1 MMKGLMKYFDV
12 DRFRE
17 IGQTLSRNKS
27 RTVLTGFG
35 VFWGIFMLLFM
46 MGGGQGVKDLIQVEL
61 QGFATN
67 SGFIVPMETSIPY
80 MGFRSGR
87 TWTTTQ
93 DDVEHLR
100 NNIPEIA
107 TVTGLLSVWG
117 GTATYEDKTS
127 SCQGRGV
134 SPEYANIEQPLLKY
148 GRYINSV
155 DLAQERKVCV
165 IGKRVYQDLFEDGV
179 DPCGEFI
186 QMQGMY
192 FQVVGVDFSSG
203 NISINGSVDQS
214 VTIPMTVLQRLYNRG
229 KSVDIICIVAKPGCK
244 IKDILAKAK
253 PIIAKEHYFS
263 PADPKAMYNVNLE
276 ELFGIMDNLFK
287 GVNLLI
293 WIVGFGTLFAAA
305 IGVSNIMMVTVKERT
320 TEIGIRRAIG
330 ATPSMILSQ
339 IMLESVILTIVSG
352 MLGILVSV
360 GALSIAENVAS
371 ASAGVPIGFQLK
383 FSTAML
389 ALIILMI
396 LGILAGL
403 APAMRAMDIKPV
415 DAMREE

>member
-1 MMKGLMKYFDV
+1 MKGWVKYFDV

-17 IGQTLSRNKS
+17 IYETLIRNKS
-27 RTVLTGFG
+27 RSILTGFG

-67 SGFIVPMETSIPY
+67 SGFIVPMETSLPY
-80 MGFRSGR
+80 QGFRSGR
-87 TWTTTQ
+87 TWTVTM
-93 DDVEHLR
+93 DDIERLKR
-100 NNIPEIA
+100 GIPEIA
-107 TVTGLLSVWG
+107 TVTGNLSVWG
-117 GTATYEDKTS
+117 GNATYEEKTS

-134 SPEYANIEQPLLKY
+134 SPDYADIEQPLLKY

-155 DLAQERKVCV
+155 DLLQERKVCV
-165 IGKRVYQDLFEDGV
+165 IGKRVYRDLFEDGE
-179 DPCGEFI
+179 DPCGKFI

-203 NISINGSVDQS
+203 NISINGSVDES
-214 VTIPMTVLQRLYNRG
+214 VTIPMSVLQRLYNRG
-229 KSVDIICIVAKPGCK
+229 KEVDLICIVAKPGCK
-244 IKDILAKAK
+244 IKDILTKAK
-253 PIIAKEHYFS
+253 PILAKEHFFS
-263 PADPKAMYNVNLE
+263 PDDPKAMYSVNIE
-276 ELFGIMDNLFK
+276 ELFSIMDNLFK
-287 GVNLLI
+287 GVSLLI
-293 WIVGFGTLFAAA
+293 WIVGFGTLLAAS

-352 MLGILVSV
+352 MMGILLSV

-396 LGILAGL
+396 LGLLAGL
-403 APAMRAMDIKPV
+403 APALRAMDIKPV

>member
-1 MMKGLMKYFDV
+1 MKGWAKYFDV

-17 IGQTLSRNKS
+17 IYETLIRNKS
-27 RTVLTGFG
+27 RSILTGFG

-67 SGFIVPMETSIPY
+67 SGFIVPMETSLPY
-80 MGFRSGR
+80 QGFRSGR
-87 TWTTTQ
+87 TWTVTM
-93 DDVEHLR
+93 DDIERLKR
-100 NNIPEIA
+100 GIPEIA
-107 TVTGLLSVWG
+107 TVTGNLSVWG
-117 GTATYEDKTS
+117 GNATYEEKTS

-134 SPEYANIEQPLLKY
+134 SPDYADIEQPLLKY

-155 DLAQERKVCV
+155 DLLQERKVCV
-165 IGKRVYQDLFEDGV
+165 IGKRVYRDLFEDGE
-179 DPCGEFI
+179 DPCGKFI

-203 NISINGSVDQS
+203 NISINGSVDES
-214 VTIPMTVLQRLYNRG
+214 VTIPMSVLQRLYNRG
-229 KSVDIICIVAKPGCK
+229 KEVDLICIVAKPGCK
-244 IKDILAKAK
+244 IKDILTKAK
-253 PIIAKEHYFS
+253 PILAKEHFFS
-263 PADPKAMYNVNLE
+263 PDDPKAMYSVNLE
-276 ELFGIMDNLFK
+276 ELFSIMDNLFK
-287 GVNLLI
+287 GVSLLI
-293 WIVGFGTLFAAA
+293 WIVGFGTLLAAS

-352 MLGILVSV
+352 MMGILLSV

-396 LGILAGL
+396 LGLLAGL
-403 APAMRAMDIKPV
+403 APALRAMDIKPV

>member
-1 MMKGLMKYFDV
+1 MKGWVKYFDV

-17 IGQTLSRNKS
+17 IYETLIRNKS
-27 RTVLTGFG
+27 RSILTGFG

-67 SGFIVPMETSIPY
+67 SGFIVPMETSLPY
-80 MGFRSGR
+80 QGFRSGR
-87 TWTTTQ
+87 TWMVTM
-93 DDVEHLR
+93 DDIERLKR
-100 NNIPEIA
+100 GIPEIA
-107 TVTGLLSVWG
+107 TVTGNLSVWG
-117 GTATYEDKTS
+117 GSATYEEKTS
-127 SCQGRGV
+127 FCQGRGV
-134 SPEYANIEQPLLKY
+134 SPDYADIEQPLLKY

-155 DLAQERKVCV
+155 DLLQERKVCV
-165 IGKRVYQDLFEDGV
+165 IGKRVYRDLFEDGE
-179 DPCGEFI
+179 DPCGKFI

-203 NISINGSVDQS
+203 NISINGSVDES
-214 VTIPMTVLQRLYNRG
+214 VTIPMSVLQRLYNRG
-229 KSVDIICIVAKPGCK
+229 KEVDLICIVAKPGCK
-244 IKDILAKAK
+244 IKDILTKAK
-253 PIIAKEHYFS
+253 PILAKEHFFS
-263 PADPKAMYNVNLE
+263 PDDPKAMYSVNLE
-276 ELFGIMDNLFK
+276 ELFSIMDNLFK
-287 GVNLLI
+287 GVSLLI
-293 WIVGFGTLFAAA
+293 WIVGFGTLLAAS

-352 MLGILVSV
+352 MMGILLSV

-396 LGILAGL
+396 LGLLAGL
-403 APAMRAMDIKPV
+403 APALRAMDIKPV

>member
-1 MMKGLMKYFDV
+1 MKGWVKYFDV

-17 IGQTLSRNKS
+17 IYETLIRNKS
-27 RTVLTGFG
+27 RSILTGFG

-67 SGFIVPMETSIPY
+67 SGFIVPMETSLPY
-80 MGFRSGR
+80 QGFRSGR
-87 TWTTTQ
+87 TWTLTM
-93 DDVEHLR
+93 DDIERLKR
-100 NNIPEIA
+100 GIPEIA
-107 TVTGLLSVWG
+107 TVTGNLSVWG
-117 GTATYEDKTS
+117 GNATYEEKTS

-134 SPEYANIEQPLLKY
+134 SPDYADIEQPLLKY

-155 DLAQERKVCV
+155 DLLQERKVCV
-165 IGKRVYQDLFEDGV
+165 IGKRVYRDLFEEGE
-179 DPCGEFI
+179 DPCGKFI

-203 NISINGSVDQS
+203 NISINGSVDES
-214 VTIPMTVLQRLYNRG
+214 VTIPMSVLQRLYNRG
-229 KSVDIICIVAKPGCK
+229 KEVDLICIVAKPGCK
-244 IKDILAKAK
+244 IKDILTKAK
-253 PIIAKEHYFS
+253 PILAKDHFFS
-263 PADPKAMYNVNLE
+263 PDDPKAMYSVNLE
-276 ELFGIMDNLFK
+276 ELFSIMDNLFK
-287 GVNLLI
+287 GVSLLI
-293 WIVGFGTLFAAA
+293 WIVGFGTLLAAS

-352 MLGILVSV
+352 MMGILLSV

-396 LGILAGL
+396 LGLLAGL
-403 APAMRAMDIKPV
+403 APALRAMDIKPV

>member
-1 MMKGLMKYFDV
+1 MKGWVKYFDV

-17 IGQTLSRNKS
+17 IYETLIRNKS
-27 RTVLTGFG
+27 RSILTGFG

-67 SGFIVPMETSIPY
+67 SGFIVPMETSLPY
-80 MGFRSGR
+80 QGFRSGR
-87 TWTTTQ
+87 TWMVTM
-93 DDVEHLR
+93 DDIERLKR
-100 NNIPEIA
+100 GIPEIA
-107 TVTGLLSVWG
+107 TVTGNLSVWG
-117 GTATYEDKTS
+117 GNATYEEKTS

-134 SPEYANIEQPLLKY
+134 SPDYADIEQPLLKY

-155 DLAQERKVCV
+155 DLLQERKVCV
-165 IGKRVYQDLFEDGV
+165 IGKRVYRDLFEDGE
-179 DPCGEFI
+179 DPCGKFI

-203 NISINGSVDQS
+203 NISINGSVDES
-214 VTIPMTVLQRLYNRG
+214 VTIPMSVLQRLYNRG
-229 KSVDIICIVAKPGCK
+229 KEVDLICIVAKPGCK
-244 IKDILAKAK
+244 IKDILTKAK
-253 PIIAKEHYFS
+253 PILAKEHFFS
-263 PADPKAMYNVNLE
+263 PDDPKAMYSVNIE
-276 ELFGIMDNLFK
+276 ELFSIMDNLFK
-287 GVNLLI
+287 GVSLLI
-293 WIVGFGTLFAAA
+293 WIVGFGTLLAAS

-352 MLGILVSV
+352 MMGILLSV

-396 LGILAGL
+396 LGLLAGL
-403 APAMRAMDIKPV
+403 APALRAMDIKPV

>member
-1 MMKGLMKYFDV
+1 MKGWVKYFDV

-17 IGQTLSRNKS
+17 IYETLIRNKS
-27 RTVLTGFG
+27 RSILTGFG

-67 SGFIVPMETSIPY
+67 SGFIVPMETSLPY
-80 MGFRSGR
+80 QGFRSGR
-87 TWTTTQ
+87 IWTVTM
-93 DDVEHLR
+93 DDIERLKR
-100 NNIPEIA
+100 GIPEIA
-107 TVTGLLSVWG
+107 TVTGNLSVWG
-117 GTATYEDKTS
+117 GSATYEEKTS

-134 SPEYANIEQPLLKY
+134 SPDYADIEQPLLKY

-155 DLAQERKVCV
+155 DLLQERKVCV
-165 IGKRVYQDLFEDGV
+165 IGKRVYRDLFEDGE
-179 DPCGEFI
+179 DPCGKFI

-203 NISINGSVDQS
+203 NISINGSVDES
-214 VTIPMTVLQRLYNRG
+214 VTIPMSVLQRLYNRG
-229 KSVDIICIVAKPGCK
+229 KEVDLICIVAKPGCK
-244 IKDILAKAK
+244 IKDILTKAK
-253 PIIAKEHYFS
+253 PILAKEHFFS
-263 PADPKAMYNVNLE
+263 PDDPKAMYSVNLE
-276 ELFGIMDNLFK
+276 ELFSIMDNLFK
-287 GVNLLI
+287 GVSLLI
-293 WIVGFGTLFAAA
+293 WIVGFGTLLAAS

-352 MLGILVSV
+352 MMGILLSV

-396 LGILAGL
+396 LGLLAGL
-403 APAMRAMDIKPV
+403 APALRAMDIKPV

>member
-1 MMKGLMKYFDV
+1 MKGWVKYFDV

-17 IGQTLSRNKS
+17 IYETLIRNKS
-27 RTVLTGFG
+27 RSILTGFG

-67 SGFIVPMETSIPY
+67 SGFIVPMETSLPY
-80 MGFRSGR
+80 QGFRSGR
-87 TWTTTQ
+87 TLKVTM
-93 DDVEHLR
+93 DDIERLKR
-100 NNIPEIA
+100 GIPEIA
-107 TVTGLLSVWG
+107 TVTGNLSVWG
-117 GTATYEDKTS
+117 GSATYEEKTS

-134 SPEYANIEQPLLKY
+134 SPDYADIEQPLLKY

-155 DLAQERKVCV
+155 DLLQERKVCV
-165 IGKRVYQDLFEDGV
+165 LGKRVYRDLFEDGE
-179 DPCGEFI
+179 DPCGKFI

-192 FQVVGVDFSSG
+192 FQVVGVDFFSG
-203 NISINGSVDQS
+203 NISINGSVDES
-214 VTIPMTVLQRLYNRG
+214 VTIPMSVLQRLYNRG
-229 KSVDIICIVAKPGCK
+229 KEVDLICIVAKPGCK
-244 IKDILAKAK
+244 IKDILTKAK
-253 PIIAKEHYFS
+253 PILAKEHFFS
-263 PADPKAMYNVNLE
+263 PDDPKAMYSVNLE
-276 ELFGIMDNLFK
+276 EMFSIMDNLFK
-287 GVNLLI
+287 GVSLLI
-293 WIVGFGTLFAAA
+293 WIVGFGTLLAAS

-352 MLGILVSV
+352 MMGILLSV

-396 LGILAGL
+396 LGLLAGL
-403 APAMRAMDIKPV
+403 APALRAMDIKPV

>member
-1 MMKGLMKYFDV
+1 MKGWAKYFDV

-17 IGQTLSRNKS
+17 IYETLIRNKS
-27 RTVLTGFG
+27 RSILTGFG

-67 SGFIVPMETSIPY
+67 SGFIVPMETSLPY
-80 MGFRSGR
+80 QGFRSGR
-87 TWTTTQ
+87 TWMVTM
-93 DDVEHLR
+93 DDIERLKHG
-100 NNIPEIA
+100 IPEIA
-107 TVTGLLSVWG
+107 TVTGNLYVWG
-117 GTATYEDKTS
+117 GSATYEEKTS

-134 SPEYANIEQPLLKY
+134 SPDYADIEQPLLKY

-155 DLAQERKVCV
+155 DLLQERKVCV
-165 IGKRVYQDLFEDGV
+165 IGKRVYRDLFEDGE
-179 DPCGEFI
+179 DPCGKFI

-203 NISINGSVDQS
+203 NISINGSVDES
-214 VTIPMTVLQRLYNRG
+214 VTIPMSVLQRLYNRG
-229 KSVDIICIVAKPGCK
+229 KEVDLICIVAKPGCK
-244 IKDILAKAK
+244 IKDILTKAK
-253 PIIAKEHYFS
+253 PILAKEHFFS
-263 PADPKAMYNVNLE
+263 PDDPKAMYSVNLE
-276 ELFGIMDNLFK
+276 ELFSIMDNLFK
-287 GVNLLI
+287 GVSLLI
-293 WIVGFGTLFAAA
+293 WIVGFGTLLAAS

-352 MLGILVSV
+352 MMGILLSV

-371 ASAGVPIGFQLK
+371 ASAGVPIGFQLR

-396 LGILAGL
+396 LGLLAGL
-403 APAMRAMDIKPV
+403 APALRAMDIKPV

>member
-1 MMKGLMKYFDV
+1 MKGWVKYFDV

-17 IGQTLSRNKS
+17 IYETLIRNKS
-27 RTVLTGFG
+27 RSILTGFG

-67 SGFIVPMETSIPY
+67 SGFIVPMETSLPY
-80 MGFRSGR
+80 QGFRSGR
-87 TWTTTQ
+87 TWTVTM
-93 DDVEHLR
+93 DDIERLKR
-100 NNIPEIA
+100 GIPEIA
-107 TVTGLLSVWG
+107 TVTGNLSVWG
-117 GTATYEDKTS
+117 GNATYEEKTS

-134 SPEYANIEQPLLKY
+134 SPDYADIEQPLLKY

-155 DLAQERKVCV
+155 DLLQERKVCV
-165 IGKRVYQDLFEDGV
+165 IGKRVYRDLFEDGE
-179 DPCGEFI
+179 DPCGKFI

-203 NISINGSVDQS
+203 NISINGSVDES
-214 VTIPMTVLQRLYNRG
+214 VTIPMSVLQRLYNRG
-229 KSVDIICIVAKPGCK
+229 KEVDLICIVAKPGCK
-244 IKDILAKAK
+244 IKDILTKAK
-253 PIIAKEHYFS
+253 PILAKEHFFS
-263 PADPKAMYNVNLE
+263 PDDPKAMYSVNLE
-276 ELFGIMDNLFK
+276 ELFSIMDNLFK
-287 GVNLLI
+287 GVSLLI
-293 WIVGFGTLFAAA
+293 WIVGFGTLLAAS

-352 MLGILVSV
+352 MMGILLSV

-396 LGILAGL
+396 LGLLAGL
-403 APAMRAMDIKPV
+403 APALRAMDIKPV

>member
-1 MMKGLMKYFDV
+1 MKGWVKYFDV

-17 IGQTLSRNKS
+17 IYETLIRNKS
-27 RTVLTGFG
+27 RSILTGFG

-67 SGFIVPMETSIPY
+67 SGFIVPMETSLPY
-80 MGFRSGR
+80 QGFRSGR
-87 TWTTTQ
+87 TWTVTM
-93 DDVEHLR
+93 DDIERLKR
-100 NNIPEIA
+100 GIPEIA
-107 TVTGLLSVWG
+107 TVTGNLSVWG
-117 GTATYEDKTS
+117 GSATYEEKTS

-134 SPEYANIEQPLLKY
+134 SPDYADIEQPLLKY

-155 DLAQERKVCV
+155 DLLQERKVCV
-165 IGKRVYQDLFEDGV
+165 IGKRVYRDLFEDGE
-179 DPCGEFI
+179 DPCGKFI

-203 NISINGSVDQS
+203 NISINGSVDES
-214 VTIPMTVLQRLYNRG
+214 VTIPMSVLQRLYNRG
-229 KSVDIICIVAKPGCK
+229 KEVDLICIVAKPGCK
-244 IKDILAKAK
+244 IKDILTKAK
-253 PIIAKEHYFS
+253 PILAKEHFFS
-263 PADPKAMYNVNLE
+263 PDDPKAMYSVNLE
-276 ELFGIMDNLFK
+276 ELFSIMDNLFK
-287 GVNLLI
+287 GVSLLI
-293 WIVGFGTLFAAA
+293 WIVGFGTLLAAS

-352 MLGILVSV
+352 MMGILLSV

-396 LGILAGL
+396 LGLLAGL
-403 APAMRAMDIKPV
+403 APALRAMDIKPV

>member
-1 MMKGLMKYFDV
+1 
-12 DRFRE
+12 
-17 IGQTLSRNKS
+17 
-27 RTVLTGFG
+27 
-35 VFWGIFMLLFM
+35 MLLFM

-67 SGFIVPMETSIPY
+67 SGFIVPMETSLPY
-80 MGFRSGR
+80 QGFRSGR
-87 TWTTTQ
+87 TLKVTM
-93 DDVEHLR
+93 DDIERLKR
-100 NNIPEIA
+100 GIPEIA
-107 TVTGLLSVWG
+107 TVTGNLSVWG
-117 GTATYEDKTS
+117 GSATYEEKTS

-134 SPEYANIEQPLLKY
+134 SPDYADIEQPLLKY

-155 DLAQERKVCV
+155 DLLQERKVCV
-165 IGKRVYQDLFEDGV
+165 LGKRVYRDLFEDGE
-179 DPCGEFI
+179 DPCGKFI

-192 FQVVGVDFSSG
+192 FQVVGVDFFSG
-203 NISINGSVDQS
+203 NISINGSVDES
-214 VTIPMTVLQRLYNRG
+214 VTIPMSVLQRLYNRG
-229 KSVDIICIVAKPGCK
+229 KEVDLICIVAKPGCK
-244 IKDILAKAK
+244 IKDILTKAK
-253 PIIAKEHYFS
+253 PILAKEHFFS
-263 PADPKAMYNVNLE
+263 PDDPKAMYSVNLE
-276 ELFGIMDNLFK
+276 EMFSIMDNLFK
-287 GVNLLI
+287 GVSLLI
-293 WIVGFGTLFAAA
+293 WIVGFGTLLAAS

-352 MLGILVSV
+352 MMGILLSV

-396 LGILAGL
+396 LGLLAGL
-403 APAMRAMDIKPV
+403 APALRAMDIKPV

>member
-1 MMKGLMKYFDV
+1 MKGWIKYFDV

-17 IGQTLSRNKS
+17 IYETLIRNKS
-27 RTVLTGFG
+27 RSILTGFG

-67 SGFIVPMETSIPY
+67 SGFIVPMETSLPY
-80 MGFRSGR
+80 QGFRSGR
-87 TWTTTQ
+87 TWMVTM
-93 DDVEHLR
+93 DDIERLKR
-100 NNIPEIA
+100 GIPEIA
-107 TVTGLLSVWG
+107 TVTGNLSVWG
-117 GTATYEDKTS
+117 GSATYEEKTS

-134 SPEYANIEQPLLKY
+134 SPDYADIEQPLLKY

-155 DLAQERKVCV
+155 DLLQERKVCV
-165 IGKRVYQDLFEDGV
+165 IGKRVYRDLFEDGE
-179 DPCGEFI
+179 DPCGKFI

-203 NISINGSVDQS
+203 NISINGSVDES
-214 VTIPMTVLQRLYNRG
+214 VTIPMSVLQRLYNRG
-229 KSVDIICIVAKPGCK
+229 KEVDLICIVAKPGCK
-244 IKDILAKAK
+244 IKDILTKAK
-253 PIIAKEHYFS
+253 PILAKEHFFS
-263 PADPKAMYNVNLE
+263 PDDPKAMYSVNLE
-276 ELFGIMDNLFK
+276 ELFSIMDNLFK
-287 GVNLLI
+287 GVSLLI
-293 WIVGFGTLFAAA
+293 WIVGFGTLLAAS

-352 MLGILVSV
+352 MMGILLSV

-371 ASAGVPIGFQLK
+371 ASAGVPIGFQLR

-396 LGILAGL
+396 LGLLAGL
-403 APAMRAMDIKPV
+403 APALRAMDIKPV

>member
-1 MMKGLMKYFDV
+1 MKGWAKYFDV

-17 IGQTLSRNKS
+17 IYETLIRNKS
-27 RTVLTGFG
+27 RSILTGFG

-67 SGFIVPMETSIPY
+67 SGFIVPMETSLPY
-80 MGFRSGR
+80 QGFRSGR
-87 TWTTTQ
+87 TWTLTM
-93 DDVEHLR
+93 DDIERLKR
-100 NNIPEIA
+100 GIPEIA
-107 TVTGLLSVWG
+107 TVTGNLSVWG
-117 GTATYEDKTS
+117 GNATYEEKTS

-134 SPEYANIEQPLLKY
+134 SPDYADIEQPLLKY

-155 DLAQERKVCV
+155 DLLQERKVCV
-165 IGKRVYQDLFEDGV
+165 IGKRVYRDLFEEGE
-179 DPCGEFI
+179 DPCGKFI

-203 NISINGSVDQS
+203 NISINGSVDES
-214 VTIPMTVLQRLYNRG
+214 VTIPMSVLQRLYNRG
-229 KSVDIICIVAKPGCK
+229 KEVDLICIVAKPGCK
-244 IKDILAKAK
+244 IKDILTKAK
-253 PIIAKEHYFS
+253 PILAKEHFFS
-263 PADPKAMYNVNLE
+263 PEDPKAMYSVNLE
-276 ELFGIMDNLFK
+276 ELFSIMDNLFK
-287 GVNLLI
+287 GVSLLI
-293 WIVGFGTLFAAA
+293 WIVGFGTLLAAS

-352 MLGILVSV
+352 MMGILLSV

-396 LGILAGL
+396 LGLLAGL
-403 APAMRAMDIKPV
+403 APALRAMDIKPV